1 MKKSQKMLVY
11 IFITIVLAFA
21 LVGANIV
28 DMYYNNYH
36 IISTIVKLV
45 AVGILSFYVIKAR
58 KQVACAYAT
67 KYTFLALLPLVFSF
81 VLYMG
86 WPNQKEY
93 MMIITSDILS
103 ICLTAVVEE
112 LFFRVFAVG
121 LMSNNGEFSFSDAL
135 SITLVYSLS
144 FAVNF
149 FIYDYKFVIF
159 SIVLGFAFGLF
170 LLGTYLLTKNVFAC
184 ILSHLSFFLVR
195 WFFVTFSSSYMA
207 IGNVLFLV
215 IVLVFIAI
223 LTMLGMII
231 CKKETSKKSNQQNNS
246 LF

>member
-1 MKKSQKMLVY
+1 MKKSQKMLEY

-45 AVGILSFYVIKAR
+45 AVGILSFYVIKTR

-67 KYTFLALLPLVFSF
+67 KYTLLALLPLVFSF

-93 MMIITSDILS
+93 MMIITSDVLS
-103 ICLTAVVEE
+103 ICLTAIVEE

-121 LMSNNGEFSFSDAL
+121 LMSNNDEFSFSDAL
-135 SITLVYSLS
+135 LITFVYSLS

-170 LLGTYLLTKNVFAC
+170 LLGIYLLTKNVFAC

-231 CKKETSKKSNQQNNS
+231 CKKETSKKSN
-246 LF
+246 